1 MTTRT
6 FTTSAEQD
14 AAIAWDVAQLTAQ
27 GQRVTEAQLIAQFAA
42 TALDGLVAR
51 YRDAEAAKVY
61 AAFKDAS
68 VDDRAKAKAALNVT

>member
-14 AAIAWDVAQLTAQ
+14 AAIAWDVAQRALQ
-27 GQRVTEAQLIAQFAA
+27 GQRITEAQLIAQFAA
-42 TALDGLVAR
+42 TALDSLVAK
-51 YRDAEAAKVY
+51 YRDAEASKIY

-68 VDDRAKAKAALNVT
+68 VDDRAKAKAALSVE